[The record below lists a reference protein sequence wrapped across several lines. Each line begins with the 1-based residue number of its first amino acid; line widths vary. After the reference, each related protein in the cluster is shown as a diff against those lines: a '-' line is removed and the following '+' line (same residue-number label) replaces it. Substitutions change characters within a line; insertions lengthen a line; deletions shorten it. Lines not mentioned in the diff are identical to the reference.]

1 MDSYDFVIVGGGTA
15 GCVPAAR
22 LSESPEVSVLLLEA
36 GAAESPAGAG
46 GGFLVVI
53 HQPIRG
59 LVQVIVRVE
68 AVGQG
73 PGVLAD
79 EVVHPVPARG
89 RLSEQVLVIQGLQAP
104 AGRGQPG
111 ALKSCSAIPVD
122 VGAGMQP
129 EPPEQP
135 LLIRGQVRVR
145 QVERGGDRHVL
156 CL

>member
-1 MDSYDFVIVGGGTA
+1 M
-15 GCVPAAR
+15 
-22 LSESPEVSVLLLEA
+22 LLVEA

-79 EVVHPVPARG
+79 EVVHPVPAR
-89 RLSEQVLVIQGLQAP
+89 
-104 AGRGQPG
+104 AGQ
-111 ALKSCSAIPVD
+111 
-122 VGAGMQP
+122 
-129 EPPEQP
+129 
-135 LLIRGQVRVR
+135 
-145 QVERGGDRHVL
+145 
-156 CL
+156 